1 MVGVLSRSLRSGTP
15 IPSAETPSIRGLL
28 TLAVGVVVVA
38 GLYLGRDVL
47 IPITL
52 AVLLS
57 FVLAPLADLQRVH
70 VGRIPSVLLTVAIAL
85 GMIAAL
91 GGLIGT
97 QVAGIVDDVP
107 RYEATIRQKVKTLRI
122 LTIDQISTLTGNAL
136 QSAQQPDHRA
146 SQKPVLAN
154 TAPVRKSQELTPTPT
169 DMPPLPQS
177 PLALAEQIVAPALS
191 PLATAGIIFI
201 VAIFVLLQ
209 REDLRDRLIR
219 LAGSSDLH
227 RTTMAMDDAA
237 RRLSRY
243 FLTQLGINAAFG
255 LIIGTGLFFIGI
267 PSPTLW
273 GVLAALLRFVPYVGS
288 PMAALLPMAL
298 GAAIDPGW
306 AKLIWVAAL
315 FMVVEPI
322 MGQAVEPVLYGN
334 STGLSPVSVIVG
346 AIFWA
351 WLWGPIGLLLS
362 TPLSLC
368 LVVLGR
374 HIERLEFLDVILG
387 DRPALTPVENFY
399 QRALAGDANEA
410 EEQATHLLKD
420 RALSSY
426 YDEVALQGLRLAAT
440 DIRRGVLTE
449 VQLERIHE
457 VIVELVED
465 LDGYDDVDPAPGGDR
480 NEVIA
485 PPNVERI
492 LPRMSAPAT
501 TVPEPADR
509 PLEWRGSYPV
519 LCIAGRGPL
528 DESASILLSQL
539 LEKHGLGTRVISSDA
554 ISPSTIGQLDPSGVA
569 MACVSYLN
577 SSGTMAPL
585 RHLLRRLRERLPGVP
600 ILVGLWSPGE
610 PVSGV
615 DRQRAVGATH
625 CATSLR
631 DAVTIC
637 LETLRSAGAAEGL
650 PVAPSL
656 GVGAM
661 HPVEGLKM
669 LPESKYAT
677 G

>member
-15 IPSAETPSIRGLL
+15 IPSAETRSIRGLL

-57 FVLAPLADLQRVH
+57 FVLAPLADLLQRVH

-85 GMIAAL
+85 GVIAAL

-97 QVAGIVDDVP
+97 QIAGIVDDVP
-107 RYEATIRQKVKTLRI
+107 RYEATIRQKVNTFRI

-146 SQKPVLAN
+146 SQKPVAN
-154 TAPVRKSQELTPTPT
+154 TAPVRKSQELTPTPA
-169 DMPPLPQS
+169 DVSPPPQS
-177 PLALAEQIVAPALS
+177 PLALAEQILAPALS

-219 LAGSSDLH
+219 LAGSRDLH

-243 FLTQLGINAAFG
+243 FLTQLGINATFG

-322 MGQAVEPVLYGN
+322 IGQAVEPVLYGN

-509 PLEWRGSYPV
+509 PPEWRGSPV

-528 DESASILLSQL
+528 DESASI
-539 LEKHGLGTRVISSDA
+539 
-554 ISPSTIGQLDPSGVA
+554 
-569 MACVSYLN
+569 MA
-577 SSGTMAPL
+577 
-585 RHLLRRLRERLPGVP
+585 VP
-600 ILVGLWSPGE
+600 
-610 PVSGV
+610 
-615 DRQRAVGATH
+615 
-625 CATSLR
+625 TS
-631 DAVTIC
+631 
-637 LETLRSAGAAEGL
+637 
-650 PVAPSL
+650 
-656 GVGAM
+656 
-661 HPVEGLKM
+661 
-669 LPESKYAT
+669 
-677 G
+677 